1 MLIRSLPFWFLV
13 SLICASL
20 YVLLFYAIKYRKR
33 KRELSG
39 LLTIIAIIETVS
51 IVGCFMSYFN
61 YIVNDISTTI
71 LIVNSIVLV
80 FSVMGFCIYNII
92 REKDLIRKR
101 LFMAGFIII
110 FISVTFFLFIFVT
123 R

>member
-1 MLIRSLPFWFLV
+1 M
-13 SLICASL
+13 
-20 YVLLFYAIKYRKR
+20 
-33 KRELSG
+33 
-39 LLTIIAIIETVS
+39 LTIIAIIETVS
-51 IVGCFMSYFN
+51 IVVYFMSYFN

-80 FSVMGFCIYNII
+80 FFVMGFCIYNII

>member
-1 MLIRSLPFWFLV
+1 
-13 SLICASL
+13 
-20 YVLLFYAIKYRKR
+20 
-33 KRELSG
+33 
-39 LLTIIAIIETVS
+39 
-51 IVGCFMSYFN
+51 MSYFN

>member
-1 MLIRSLPFWFLV
+1 M
-13 SLICASL
+13 
-20 YVLLFYAIKYRKR
+20 
-33 KRELSG
+33 
-39 LLTIIAIIETVS
+39 LTIIAIIETVS
-51 IVGCFMSYFN
+51 IGVCFMSYFN

>member
-1 MLIRSLPFWFLV
+1 
-13 SLICASL
+13 
-20 YVLLFYAIKYRKR
+20 
-33 KRELSG
+33 

-51 IVGCFMSYFN
+51 IVVCFMSYFN

>member
-1 MLIRSLPFWFLV
+1 M
-13 SLICASL
+13 
-20 YVLLFYAIKYRKR
+20 
-33 KRELSG
+33 
-39 LLTIIAIIETVS
+39 LTIIAIIETVS
-51 IVGCFMSYFN
+51 IVVCFMSYFN

-110 FISVTFFLFIFVT
+110 FISVTCFLFIFVT

>member
-1 MLIRSLPFWFLV
+1 M
-13 SLICASL
+13 
-20 YVLLFYAIKYRKR
+20 
-33 KRELSG
+33 
-39 LLTIIAIIETVS
+39 LTIIAIIETVS
-51 IVGCFMSYFN
+51 IVVCFMSYFN